1 MEFNEAVASVLRE
14 ERVKKGLS
22 QEELA
27 HLCGIDRT
35 YVSLLER
42 QKRKPTLSTIY
53 KICESLGISMAYFI
67 NRTET
72 LLNNQQNL

>member
-14 ERVKKGLS
+14 ERLKKGLS

-53 KICESLGISMAYFI
+53 KICESLGISMTYFI

-72 LLNNQQNL
+72 LLNNQPNL